1 MNFNMNILI
10 ISNIELD
17 TKNASGNTYA
27 NWLSDWSDSKIA
39 CIYARDSFPN
49 NDFCDEYYSVS
60 PFSMLKHFWKPWKI
74 GRHFFKNDIPKDN
87 SSLGKRE
94 RSLVRHS
101 KHSNNRRYVYLLN
114 DILFKSRIW
123 LNSKY
128 KDFIREFNPDIVL
141 YFAKSDAFL
150 VENLKY
156 IKRNTSAK
164 CVAFYADDVYRR
176 FQNQRGLIYR
186 IFEKRFHDVV
196 KLADMHLGASILMCK
211 DYGNLFG
218 IKMTPFYKG
227 CDISETS
234 TKVNTPIKIVYAG
247 NLYYGREITLFKIA
261 EAIKQINIESEQI
274 RLYIYTG
281 AEITEEINN
290 KLNISGVS
298 QIYDSRPYEE
308 IKQIMRSADIVLH
321 VESFKEEHIK
331 SVRLSYSTKISD
343 CLQSG
348 SMLLAVGPRNI
359 ASIEEAIVFPGAT
372 VITDEHRIF
381 TELKEIVRNKKQI
394 PQQAT
399 LTNLYAK
406 EKFPLD
412 IIRNTLKNEFSNL
425 INGYEEN

>member
-1 MNFNMNILI
+1 MNILI
-10 ISNIELD
+10 ISSIELD

-27 NWLSDWSDSKIA
+27 NWLSDWSKSKIA
-39 CIYARDSFPN
+39 CIYARDTYPN

-60 PFSMLKHFWKPWKI
+60 PFNLFKNFWRPWRI
-74 GRHFFKNDIPKDN
+74 GRHFFKNDIPQGN
-87 SSLGKRE
+87 SSVGKRE
-94 RSLVRHS
+94 RRLVRHS
-101 KHSNNRRYVYLLN
+101 KHSNRRYVYLLN

-123 LNSKY
+123 LNCKY
-128 KDFIREFNPDIVL
+128 KDFVREFNPDIVL

-150 VENLKY
+150 IENLKF

-186 IFEKRFHDVV
+186 IFERRFQNVV
-196 KLADMHLGASILMCK
+196 KLADMHLGASTLMCK

-218 IKMTPFYKG
+218 IKMKPFYKG

-234 TKVNTPIKIVYAG
+234 TKVNTPIRIVYAG

-261 EAIKQINIESEQI
+261 EAIEQINRESEQVK
-274 RLYIYTG
+274 LYIYTG
-281 AEITEEINN
+281 AEITEEISKN
-290 KLNISGVS
+290 LNISGVS
-298 QIYDSRPYEE
+298 QILGSKPYEE

-321 VESFKEEHIK
+321 VESFKEENIR

-359 ASIEEAIVFPGAT
+359 ASIEEALVIPGAN

-381 TELKEIVRNKKQI
+381 TGIKEIVRNKKQI
-394 PQQAT
+394 PQQAA

-412 IIRNTLKNEFSNL
+412 IIRKTLKNEFRHL
-425 INGYEEN
+425 INSYEEN